1 MHAEVPEPSAAPV
14 SDARAT
20 NRQDRAPSPSEEVTP
35 FLALRG
41 INKEFGH
48 VQALDNVD
56 FDVEPGEILALVG
69 DNGAGKSTL
78 IKIASGVYQPDSGAI
93 FVEGV
98 QMSFAN
104 PHAARD
110 LGIATVY
117 QDLALADDR
126 DVASNIFLG
135 REPTRFLMVDKPRMD
150 RNARAILNRLRSTI
164 PSVRTRVG
172 LLSGGQR
179 QAVAIGRAV
188 SQGGRLFILD
198 EPTAALGVRESA
210 NVLRLILELR
220 DQGSAVAVISHN
232 LNHVL
237 SIADRITVM
246 RRGRN
251 VGSRRKQETTAD
263 EIVSLITGATEI
275 TPELAL

>member
-1 MHAEVPEPSAAPV
+1 MLA
-14 SDARAT
+14 
-20 NRQDRAPSPSEEVTP
+20 QDHSSTGASTP
-35 FLALRG
+35 TPILAMRG

-48 VQALDNVD
+48 VRALDNVD
-56 FDVEPGEILALVG
+56 FDVMTAEILALVG

-78 IKIASGVYQPDSGAI
+78 MKIASGVYQPDRGDIYVDGAH
-93 FVEGV
+93 VHLTT
-98 QMSFAN
+98 
-104 PHAARD
+104 PHAARGC
-110 LGIATVY
+110 GIATVY

-126 DVASNIFLG
+126 DVASNLFLG
-135 REPTRFLMVDKPRMD
+135 REPTRYWMVDRKRMD
-150 RNARAILNRLRSTI
+150 REAREILNRLRSTI

-210 NVLRLILELR
+210 NVLRLITELR
-220 DQGSAVAVISHN
+220 DQGSAVIIVSHN
-232 LNHVL
+232 LNHVF
-237 SIADRITVM
+237 SIADRIAVM

-251 VGSRRKQETTAD
+251 VATRRKVESSAD
-263 EIVSLITGATEI
+263 EIVSLITGAAEL
-275 TPELAL
+275 TPELAAA